1 MWLEKKKDGRKK
13 EKARKKGDRKKYQ
26 DLERVAFPSSLSHG
40 GAGLDSIHHYTGQL
54 QKLVKLGF
62 MVAAELEACR
72 VLEDPAFPT
81 PVEGYVV
88 SFVVFD
94 ERGFI
99 IPPHRFLRSL
109 LRIMA
114 FVTLCEAYLRI
125 DRELDQ

>member
-1 MWLEKKKDGRKK
+1 
-13 EKARKKGDRKKYQ
+13 
-26 DLERVAFPSSLSHG
+26 
-40 GAGLDSIHHYTGQL
+40 
-54 QKLVKLGF
+54 

-72 VLEDPAFPT
+72 VPEDPAFPT
-81 PVEGYVV
+81 PVAGYVV

-99 IPPHRFLRSL
+99 IPPHQFLRSL
-109 LRIMA
+109 LQYYGLKIYYLAPLGVLHIMA